1 MKEPKEY
8 AKELKNRFYSKEIEK
23 YLGKFKANAD
33 AVHFALICVD
43 EMYEIVGQIEQDCK
57 YSNFLVDVE
66 QEINKL

>member
-1 MKEPKEY
+1 MKAKEK
-8 AKELKNRFYSKEIEK
+8 AKELVKQYEPLLYQGYGDLDGYNIAKK
-23 YLGKFKANAD
+23 C
-33 AVHFALICVD
+33 ALICVD